1 MANFIDPTTKEQ
13 VLSAVKQEGIS
24 VSDASARFGVKP
36 ATIYYWLGS
45 GTDNTHTSILEVNK
59 LRAENKAL
67 KELLGLFALEKEQEI
82 QARNRISEKAKKNP
96 YRS

>member
-1 MANFIDPTTKEQ
+1 MAHSINSELKEQ
-13 VLSAVKQEGIS
+13 VLSAIKNEGIS
-24 VSDASARFGVKP
+24 VSDAASRFGVKA

-45 GTDNTHTSILEVNK
+45 GTDNTHTSILEINK

-67 KELLGLFALEKEQEI
+67 KELLGLFALEKEQAT
-82 QARNRISEKAKKNP
+82 QSKNRMSEKAKKNP